1 MAPFYGSR
9 LLHFASVVDD
19 AKCIVVTR
27 FCLCVYVCVCVSVCL
42 SVCPRPYVLFMALL
56 EAPIYA
62 SWIQFKIMHFV
73 FALVPIEHRQLPVY
87 LY

>member
-1 MAPFYGSR
+1 
-9 LLHFASVVDD
+9 
-19 AKCIVVTR
+19 
-27 FCLCVYVCVCVSVCL
+27 
-42 SVCPRPYVLFMALL
+42 MALL

-62 SWIQFKIMHFV
+62 SWIQFKIVHFV